1 MIKMGTFG
9 LREVRW
15 FAHNYTA
22 SRSGARITLS
32 LSFSKAHSILYI
44 IRLCILRKVPER
56 FSLANLEVIE
66 AEKSFKRLLISELV
80 TLLKTPQLG
89 LNYPRRLD

>member
-1 MIKMGTFG
+1 MPIITQPAEAEPG
-9 LREVRW
+9 L
-15 FAHNYTA
+15 
-22 SRSGARITLS
+22 
-32 LSFSKAHSILYI
+32 HSACLFPKPILYI

-56 FSLANLEVIE
+56 FSLANLEVIG

-80 TLLKTPQLG
+80 TLLKTPESG